1 MILKLLSMVQ
11 IPRFPESKHPLV
23 KSLLHESD
31 RSLLSSFQLY
41 PEEGK
46 YFTAIFCRYGPIV
59 YTLIA
64 HGTKS
69 KVQGD
74 YLFALTWRHIFYEM
88 LEFPL
93 SEVSNSKSYSWQ
105 NWLIDMTG
113 LYIYNAT
120 LPPVSAINYNLKA
133 APPPLWCYLEQGLE
147 LLEPVI
153 RLMVVMADNFHWSE
167 TRIAAHFQAEGEM
180 VSPAEVK
187 QLLLKGHQMLN
198 NSLPQDI
205 RAIYITK
212 E

>member
-1 MILKLLSMVQ
+1 ME

-23 KSLLHESD
+23 KSLLHEGD
-31 RSLLSSFQLY
+31 RSLLSLFQLY
-41 PEEGK
+41 PEQGK
-46 YFTAIFCRYGPIV
+46 YFTAIFCRYSAIV

-74 YLFALTWRHIFYEM
+74 YLFALTWRDIFYEM
-88 LEFPL
+88 REISLPEG
-93 SEVSNSKSYSWQ
+93 SNSKSYSWQ

-113 LYIYNAT
+113 LYIHHVE

-147 LLEPVI
+147 LIDPVL
-153 RLMVVMADNFHWSE
+153 RLIIVMSDNFHWSE

-180 VSPAEVK
+180 VSPAKVK

-205 RAIYITK
+205 KAIYLHY
-212 E
+212 

>member
-1 MILKLLSMVQ
+1 MVE

-23 KSLLHESD
+23 KSLLHEGD

-41 PEEGK
+41 PEQGK
-46 YFTAIFCRYGPIV
+46 YFTAIFCRYSAIV

-64 HGTKS
+64 HSRGGT
-69 KVQGD
+69 VQRD

-88 LEFPL
+88 LELPFSDL
-93 SEVSNSKSYSWQ
+93 QS
-105 NWLIDMTG
+105 WLIDMTG
-113 LYIYNAT
+113 LYIHYVE

-147 LLEPVI
+147 LIDPVL
-153 RLMVVMADNFHWSE
+153 RLIIVMSDNFHWSE
-167 TRIAAHFQAEGEM
+167 TRIAAHFQAEGKM
-180 VSPAEVK
+180 VSSAEVK

-205 RAIYITK
+205 NAIYLHYN
-212 E
+212 